1 MKLVFL
7 LTHFTFLYCKT
18 LKQEDQLRGER
29 KIVKFDVLDE
39 NLDLDVEDIKEKAF
53 NYIKTAFSPNT

>member
-18 LKQEDQLRGER
+18 LNQEDQLRGER
-29 KIVKFDVLDE
+29 KIVKIDVLDE
-39 NLDLDVEDIKEKAF
+39 NLDLDVKDIKEKAF